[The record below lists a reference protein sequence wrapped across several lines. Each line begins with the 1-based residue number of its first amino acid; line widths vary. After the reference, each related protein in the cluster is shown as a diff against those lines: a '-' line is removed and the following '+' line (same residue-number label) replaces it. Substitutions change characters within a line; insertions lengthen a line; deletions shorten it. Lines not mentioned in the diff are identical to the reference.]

1 LKDIDWKLIKDY
13 RPHPLNATYKVAAN
27 QTEGKLDLALVVRDI
42 LDDTNMTAVGEE
54 GDRTRFA
61 ELTEAQWQSVQERC
75 KNRRRYGRKDT
86 ACNDNDDDDGVGGEL
101 DEMDNEE
108 SNTNKRLKIER
119 SENQE
124 NNKKLG
130 LVDDNAAAAAAAD
143 DDDDDADGNNN
154 DDDDDEIIE
163 AERRGAWSHV
173 AIDLDSKAP
182 CLISSYHGASNFS
195 TKFIF
200 EEANG
205 LIRDGVTPNPRPRFF
220 TTSECAKIMGFPP
233 DFKMGCLTNSKNSN
247 ITTTANNNS
256 EDDRVV
262 DECEESRGHFYR
274 QMGNAVCPPVIE
286 AIASQL
292 LDAI

>member
-1 LKDIDWKLIKDY
+1 LKLKDIDWKLIKDY
-13 RPHPLNATYKVAAN
+13 RPPPLNATYKVAAN

-42 LDDTNMTAVGEE
+42 LDTNMTAVGEE

-75 KNRRRYGRKDT
+75 KRRRRYGRKDT
-86 ACNDNDDDDGVGGEL
+86 TCNDGDDDDDGVGGEL
-101 DEMDNEE
+101 DEMDYEE

-119 SENQE
+119 SENQQ
-124 NNKKLG
+124 NSKKLG
-130 LVDDNAAAAAAAD
+130 LVDDNAAA
-143 DDDDDADGNNN
+143 DGNNN
-154 DDDDDEIIE
+154 NNDDDDDDEIIE

-220 TTSECAKIMGFPP
+220 TTSECAKIMGFPS

-247 ITTTANNNS
+247 ITTTANNNN
-256 EDDRVV
+256 EDCRAL